1 MAACEKAKAD
11 KETEPSTAKETLD
24 QTQTSL
30 ENANSEKTA
39 ADQAKVDADKEL
51 EAAKSLK
58 ANADQL
64 QANAESNLAKAQDAA
79 KTSREQIAKGSLGY
93 FEQNG
98 SDAALHVFED
108 TAYNKYTKVG
118 EAKDATSLENI
129 KASLEY
135 IQKCNE
141 LRKENGLAEL
151 IIDDKTMA
159 IAQYCAN
166 ASAYTMD
173 HTRILGNLKTGNVL
187 WETLYVK
194 RRINSKHPRLY

>member
-11 KETEPSTAKETLD
+11 KETELSTAKATLD

-58 ANADQL
+58 ANSDQL

-135 IQKCNE
+135 IKKCNE
-141 LRKENGLAEL
+141 LRKENGL
-151 IIDDKTMA
+151 
-159 IAQYCAN
+159 N
-166 ASAYTMD
+166 
-173 HTRILGNLKTGNVL
+173 RLKSI
-187 WETLYVK
+187 K
-194 RRINSKHPRLY
+194 K